1 MFAGLRW
8 CAPPTCRASLTDS
21 QGRSLPV
28 RRSKSYIKM
37 MESMGC
43 TCMKITNPML
53 GTPDVNPH
61 IGSVFEQE
69 L

>member
-28 RRSKSYIKM
+28 KLTTQTQQTFHQMI
-37 MESMGC
+37 ELMGC
-43 TCMKITNPML
+43 RCMKITNPML
-53 GTPDVNPH
+53 GKPDF
-61 IGSVFEQE
+61 GAS
-69 L
+69 